1 MICKK
6 QKCSAFPLNIKNS
19 EEIKS
24 VDAFLAEQLK
34 GKETDTELLDELVF
48 SDIDFKEDSIESILK
63 KYDALVSDGSWR

>member
-1 MICKK
+1 MELATKIP
-6 QKCSAFPLNIKNS
+6 AFPLNIKNS